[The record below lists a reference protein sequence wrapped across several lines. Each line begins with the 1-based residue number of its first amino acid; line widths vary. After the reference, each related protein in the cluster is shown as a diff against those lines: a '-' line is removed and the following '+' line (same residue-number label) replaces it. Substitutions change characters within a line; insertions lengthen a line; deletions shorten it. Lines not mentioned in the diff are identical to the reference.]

1 MPRAHA
7 PAPDDRPGPLAITF
21 DVVSALHADAAAIAD
36 RQRHRLA
43 ALLAAARHTPRYQAL
58 LHGRDLQHLPLTAL
72 PPTGKHELMSP
83 FEAGVAD
90 PALTLDAVRNFCSD
104 PALIGQ
110 RLLDRYWVWHSS
122 GSTGLQ
128 GFFVQ
133 DALAMAV
140 YDALEATRRHASRP
154 WLRLWDPLWLSE
166 RFAFVGATG
175 GHFASIVSLQRL
187 RRANP
192 LLQHWQAFSILQPLP
207 ALVGALNAFGPTLLA
222 SYPTAATML
231 AEEAAAGRLLC
242 RPYEVWTGGE
252 TLTGPM
258 RSRIEHSFGATV
270 RNSYGASEF
279 LPIAWECTH
288 GRLHVNADW
297 VILEPVD
304 AQFRPVPPGQVSH
317 TTLLTNL
324 ANHLQPLIR
333 FDIGDRIAL
342 GGERCPCG
350 CALPVVQ
357 VQGRSDDAI
366 VLPGADGAP
375 VTLLPL
381 ALTTVLEDE
390 AGVFDFELQQLG
402 PGRLRLA
409 LGPRCAPDAALQRRC
424 KAALTAFARRLGAL
438 PPAITVTRRTAAPA
452 NASGKVKR
460 IRAATPPAMP
470 FDHS

>member
-1 MPRAHA
+1 V
-7 PAPDDRPGPLAITF
+7 AITF
-21 DVVSALHADAAAIAD
+21 DVMAALHADAAAIAE
-36 RQRHRLA
+36 RQRRRLA
-43 ALLAAARHTPRYQAL
+43 ALMAAARHTPRYRAL
-58 LHGRDLQHLPLTAL
+58 LQGRDVQQLPLSAL
-72 PPTGKHELMSP
+72 PPTGKRELMSP
-83 FEAGVAD
+83 FEAGVAG
-90 PALTLDAVRNFCSD
+90 PGLTLATVRAFCTD
-104 PALIGQ
+104 PGLIGQ

-122 GSTGLQ
+122 GSTGQQ

-140 YDALEATRRHASRP
+140 YDALEATRRQASRP

-207 ALVGALNAFGPTLLA
+207 ALVDALNAFGPTLLA

-231 AEEAAAGRLLC
+231 AEEAAAGRLHC

-258 RSRIEHSFGATV
+258 RSRIEQGFGATV

-279 LPIAWECTH
+279 LPIAWECAH

-304 AQFRPVPPGQVSH
+304 AQFRPVPAGRISH

-402 PGRLRLA
+402 PQRLRLA
-409 LGPRCAPDAALQRRC
+409 LGPRCTVDAALHKRC
-424 KAALTAFARRLGAL
+424 KAALTAFARSLGAL
-438 PPAITVTRRTAAPA
+438 PPDITVTRLAPA
-452 NASGKVKR
+452 PASASGKVKR
-460 IRAATPPAMP
+460 IRAASPPVLP
-470 FDHS
+470 VDHS

>member
-1 MPRAHA
+1 
-7 PAPDDRPGPLAITF
+7 
-21 DVVSALHADAAAIAD
+21 
-36 RQRHRLA
+36 
-43 ALLAAARHTPRYQAL
+43 
-58 LHGRDLQHLPLTAL
+58 
-72 PPTGKHELMSP
+72 
-83 FEAGVAD
+83 
-90 PALTLDAVRNFCSD
+90 
-104 PALIGQ
+104 
-110 RLLDRYWVWHSS
+110 VWHSS
-122 GSTGLQ
+122 GSTGQQ

-140 YDALEATRRHASRP
+140 YDALEATRRHSARP
-154 WLRLWDPLWLSE
+154 WLRLWDPLFLSE

-192 LLQHWQAFSILQPLP
+192 LAAALAGLFHPAAACRRWWAHWTTSAPRCWP
-207 ALVGALNAFGPTLLA
+207 ATRRRPRCWPKRPPPAACSAGPTR
-222 SYPTAATML
+222 SGPAA
-231 AEEAAAGRLLC
+231 R
-242 RPYEVWTGGE
+242 R
-252 TLTGPM
+252 LTGPM
-258 RSRIEHSFGATV
+258 RSCIEQGFGGTV

-304 AQFRPVPPGQVSH
+304 AQLQPVPPGQVSF

-366 VLPGADGAP
+366 VLPRRRRRAGHPAAAGADHRARGRSRR
-375 VTLLPL
+375 V
-381 ALTTVLEDE
+381 
-390 AGVFDFELQQLG
+390 
-402 PGRLRLA
+402 RLRTATAGAAAAAPGAGPA
-409 LGPRCAPDAALQRRC
+409 LPCPMPRCSAA
-424 KAALTAFARRLGAL
+424 ARRADGIARSQGAL
-438 PPAITVTRRTAAPA
+438 PPAITVTRLAAAPA
-452 NASGKVKR
+452 SASGKVKR
-460 IRAATPPAMP
+460 IRGLHRHAVPPRSQLMCKAQACPGPERPAMLQGLP
-470 FDHS
+470 PCTRPP